1 MAAAAESPRP
11 PAVIVLARAPQRG
24 RVKTR
29 LAATVGDDEALA
41 VHRSLLGRTAA
52 LAAGLVDACAA
63 SGAVAELCIAGEDPL
78 GECSDLAARYGMR
91 ITRQQGLDLGERM
104 HSALAAALRAGHL
117 PLLLGSDCPALAVRD
132 LLDALAALQGHDAV
146 FAPAE
151 DGGYALVGLRRECPW
166 LFQGPAWGGPEVMA
180 QTRALMR
187 ARRLRWAELR
197 TVWDVD
203 THADYLRWRALDDAA
218 S

>member
-1 MAAAAESPRP
+1 MAAAADPARP

-29 LAATVGDDEALA
+29 LAAVVGDDEALR

-52 LAAGLVDACAA
+52 LAAALVGACAD
-63 SGAVAELCIAGEDPL
+63 SGAVAELCIDGEDPL
-78 GECSDLAARYGMR
+78 GECSDLAKRHGLR
-91 ITRQQGLDLGERM
+91 ITRQQGGDLGERM
-104 HSALAAALRAGHL
+104 HSALAGALRAGHL
-117 PLLLGSDCPALAVRD
+117 PVLVGSDCPVLEVRD
-132 LLDALAALQGHDAV
+132 LLDALDALQGHDAV

-151 DGGYALVGLRRECPW
+151 DGGYALVGLGRECPW
-166 LFQGPAWGGPEVMA
+166 PFQGPVWGGAEVMA

-187 ARRLRWAELR
+187 ARGLRWAELR

-203 THADYLRWRALDDAA
+203 THADWLRWRALDDAA